1 MYPRRLFSRVG
12 AVVERSEGSSRV
24 YLYSFNLHMKA
35 TTGAAVSESV
45 EWKMKSLCDSR
56 RRRQRINCLCFLM
69 SGFFA
74 WYAEITKSRREFLPS
89 SSQVSSRGRR
99 IFDDYRRWIFHKTVL
114 MKKSFFVIYEMIC
127 DKGND
132 NEVRKIRKAH
142 FYCSVIVSEKLTELD

>member
-1 MYPRRLFSRVG
+1 MLSSSRDSNLSETVKPFLFFGGDVYISSAETYPRRLFSRVDGGG

-56 RRRQRINCLCFLM
+56 RRRQRINWLCFLM

-74 WYAEITKSRREFLPS
+74 
-89 SSQVSSRGRR
+89 
-99 IFDDYRRWIFHKTVL
+99 
-114 MKKSFFVIYEMIC
+114 
-127 DKGND
+127 
-132 NEVRKIRKAH
+132 
-142 FYCSVIVSEKLTELD
+142 